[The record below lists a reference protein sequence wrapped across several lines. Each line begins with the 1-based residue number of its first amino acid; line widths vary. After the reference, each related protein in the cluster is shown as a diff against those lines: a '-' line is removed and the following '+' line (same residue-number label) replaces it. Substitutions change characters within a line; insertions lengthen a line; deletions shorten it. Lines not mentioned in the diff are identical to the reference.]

1 MTARRKWGGVLS
13 AKLGTEARP
22 LRVAV
27 VGSGPSGFY
36 AAESLFRQDGLTARV
51 DVFDRLPAPYGLV
64 RYGVAPDHQKMK
76 AVIRTYEKT
85 AAREGFRYF
94 GHVELGKDV
103 TVPELHERYD
113 QIVYAVGSE
122 TDKRLGIPGEDLA
135 GSLSSTAF
143 VGWYNGHPNHEALEV
158 ALTCRRAAVIGIG
171 NVAMDVVRVLLR
183 RVEELEQTD
192 IADYALDAIRRSSIR
207 EIYLL
212 GRRGA
217 AQAAFTPKE
226 IEEVGKLADVDLVVD
241 PAQAGEAEL
250 EGLAPGSPERK
261 NVEYLRAKAAAGEGG
276 HERKVRL
283 ILLASPVE
291 ILGRDGRVVG
301 LRYEK
306 NRLEPDG
313 RGGLKARGT
322 GETAELEVGLVI
334 RAVGYR
340 GVPIPGVPFHEA
352 WGLIPNDEGR
362 VLGEDGKPV
371 PGEYVVGWAKRGPS
385 GLIGTNK
392 GDSAATVTKMLEDLP
407 STAPAP
413 RGDDPEAIV
422 RLLDG
427 RGVSWV
433 SFEDWKLLDRIE
445 VERGRARKRV
455 REKILGVEG
464 ALAALREAKAAQRA

>member
-1 MTARRKWGGVLS
+1 MSET
-13 AKLGTEARP
+13 LGTPARP

-36 AAESLFRQDGLTARV
+36 AAEALFRREGLEVRV
-51 DVFDRLPAPYGLV
+51 DVFDRLPTPYGLV

-76 AVIRTYEKT
+76 AVIRAYEKT
-85 AAREGFRYF
+85 ASRPGFRYF
-94 GHVELGKDV
+94 GHVELGKDLSV
-103 TVPELHERYD
+103 EELHAHYD
-113 QIVYAVGSE
+113 QIIYAMGAE
-122 TDKRLGIPGEDLA
+122 TDKRLGIPGEDLE

-143 VGWYNGHPNHEALEV
+143 VGWYNGHPNHESLEV
-158 ALTCRRAAVIGIG
+158 DLGCRRVAVIGIG

-183 RVEELEQTD
+183 KPEELAETD
-192 IADYALDAIRRSSIR
+192 IADYSLEAIRRSPIR

-217 AQAAFTPKE
+217 GQAAFTPKE
-226 IEEVGKLADVDLVVD
+226 IEEVGKLEGVDLVVD

-250 EGLAPGSPERK
+250 EGLEPGTPEYK
-261 NVEYLRAKAAAGEGG
+261 NVEYLRAKAAEGEGS

-291 ILGRDGRVVG
+291 ILGADGRVTG

-306 NRLEPDG
+306 NTLVDNG
-313 RGGLKARGT
+313 RGGLKAQGT

-340 GVPIPGVPFHEA
+340 GLRVPGVPFHEA
-352 WGLIPNDEGR
+352 WGIIPNEEGR
-362 VLGEDGKPV
+362 VRGEDGSPRTA
-371 PGEYVVGWAKRGPS
+371 EYVVGWAKRGPS

-392 GDSAATVTKMLEDLP
+392 GDSAATVEKMIEDLP
-407 STAPAP
+407 STEPAP
-413 RGDDPEAIV
+413 HGGEDAATI
-422 RLLDG
+422 RLLED
-427 RGVSWV
+427 RGVEWV
-433 SFEDWKLLDRIE
+433 SFEDWKLLDRLE
-445 VERGRARKRV
+445 TERGEARGRV

-464 ALAALREAKAAQRA
+464 AMAALREAKAQNA